1 VLRFPKKLYDKFFAE
16 ELVKKNMRFFVEPS
30 HWRLTPEEI
39 EHFGVDFLSFRP
51 PSYHVLY
58 TVRGAMGGPFYFYQC
73 LLAKT
78 KLTEGEKV
86 YAKLKVEGAPV
97 YFVDGFTSRKFMKEL
112 LEGWC
117 RGEIWDSIGF
127 TGSFLG
133 IGGDVEISVRWSKP
147 LFKPGEEASEN
158 YIYRC
163 RGSIE
168 GKRKFDVAVKRFLP
182 RHPLDR
188 GNREYETMRELPT
201 EIVPE
206 VYGGLVNHAL
216 RIKGEPQLLVLF
228 MSFEE
233 GENVGQE
240 IWNLMV
246 QAVRLKE
253 KRKDPGKEVSQ
264 LHSMVR
270 EAVDRVIFPFH
281 KSSRDRWSLSE
292 METGLTTR
300 RIGEHLKETM
310 ENLRKLR
317 RARLLDEVEEE
328 RFMNVLTR
336 AWSRILEDI
345 EVTKIHGDLMWG
357 QIIRPKKGGLVII
370 DLDEHAIGPPGKD
383 LADLCAAN
391 RFIAETLPT
400 REKGFARNVA
410 EDLNRSI
417 LTRYQI
423 NADKTGTGLGRGL
436 KETVSTYL
444 TFRHLHDAA
453 YHLPIWQAATDPAI
467 RERHKRY
474 VEVSLQ
480 WFRRSIL
487 QLEELLAPSP

>member
-1 VLRFPKKLYDKFFAE
+1 
-16 ELVKKNMRFFVEPS
+16 
-30 HWRLTPEEI
+30 
-39 EHFGVDFLSFRP
+39 
-51 PSYHVLY
+51 
-58 TVRGAMGGPFYFYQC
+58 
-73 LLAKT
+73 
-78 KLTEGEKV
+78 
-86 YAKLKVEGAPV
+86 
-97 YFVDGFTSRKFMKEL
+97 
-112 LEGWC
+112 
-117 RGEIWDSIGF
+117 
-127 TGSFLG
+127 
-133 IGGDVEISVRWSKP
+133 
-147 LFKPGEEASEN
+147 
-158 YIYRC
+158 
-163 RGSIE
+163 
-168 GKRKFDVAVKRFLP
+168 
-182 RHPLDR
+182 
-188 GNREYETMRELPT
+188 
-201 EIVPE
+201 
-206 VYGGLVNHAL
+206 
-216 RIKGEPQLLVLF
+216 
-228 MSFEE
+228 
-233 GENVGQE
+233 
-240 IWNLMV
+240 
-246 QAVRLKE
+246 
-253 KRKDPGKEVSQ
+253 
-264 LHSMVR
+264 
-270 EAVDRVIFPFH
+270 
-281 KSSRDRWSLSE
+281 
-292 METGLTTR
+292 
-300 RIGEHLKETM
+300 
-310 ENLRKLR
+310 
-317 RARLLDEVEEE
+317 VEEE